1 MLDAPVY
8 DPTAGPSRCFATR
21 FKLPD
26 ADRLA
31 GVLEATGETFSDL
44 ARRLVLVH
52 LDALTGEGCHR
63 LAHDGGI

>member
-1 MLDAPVY
+1 MIDAPVY
-8 DPTAGPSRCFATR
+8 DPTSGPSRCYATR

-31 GVLEATGETFSDL
+31 FVLDATDETFSDL

-52 LDALTGEGCHR
+52 LDAVSELSDNDVSPAGV
-63 LAHDGGI
+63 I